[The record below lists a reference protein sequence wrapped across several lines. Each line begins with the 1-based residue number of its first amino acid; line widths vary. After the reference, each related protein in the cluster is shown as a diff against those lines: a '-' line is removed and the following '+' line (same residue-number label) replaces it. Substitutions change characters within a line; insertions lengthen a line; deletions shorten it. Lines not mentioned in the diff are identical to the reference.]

1 MTDTTNVTDNGSSN
15 LNSNEIDE
23 RLVTADGVPL
33 KQKLAQTTRR
43 LRWRA
48 FVLTIP
54 LVVFLIVSFVVPIGQ
69 MLFRSVHNTAG
80 TDVAPN
86 FAAEIQ
92 KWDGQGLPSE
102 EVFALFAKDIQASHK
117 RREIGK
123 TPGKLGTRV
132 NYEFPGSLSLIKSA
146 PRKFKK
152 IKEGPY
158 KEAILA
164 LDKRWS
170 NPTLWRTLKR
180 VSRDYSPSF
189 YYAAVDM
196 KYDADEKLVA
206 ADDIYQIYVSNFWK
220 TLRLSAII
228 TFLCFLLAFPVAYLL
243 STLPLATSNLL
254 MILVLLP
261 FWTSLLVRTT
271 AWIAILQSK
280 GIINNILVFIGIISD
295 ENRVQLIYNQTGTI
309 FAMVHI
315 LLPFMILPLY
325 SVMKTIPPSYM
336 RAARSMGATPF
347 TAFRRV
353 YFPQTLPGI
362 AAGTLLVFILAI
374 GYYITPAL
382 VGGADGV
389 LISNLIANHIQKT
402 LNWSL
407 GAALGT
413 ILLVTVMVLYWLYN
427 KLVGIDKLSFG

>member
-1 MTDTTNVTDNGSSN
+1 MTDAASDMDTRPATANNGPLLTS
-15 LNSNEIDE
+15 
-23 RLVTADGVPL
+23 DGVPL
-33 KQKLAQTTRR
+33 KQKLAITTRR
-43 LRWRA
+43 MRWKA
-48 FVLTIP
+48 FLLTVP
-54 LVVFLIVSFVVPIGQ
+54 LVLFLIISFVVPIGQ
-69 MLFRSVHNTAG
+69 MLFRSVYNTTG
-80 TDVAPN
+80 TDVTPN
-86 FAAEIQ
+86 FAVAIQ
-92 KWDGQGLPSE
+92 KWDGEDLPSE
-102 EVFALFAKDIQASHK
+102 EVFELFVKDILQAQK
-117 RREIGK
+117 VRAIGK

-132 NYEFPGSLSLIKSA
+132 NYELPGSLSLIRSA
-146 PRKFKK
+146 PRKLKK
-152 IKEGPY
+152 ITEGPY
-158 KEAILA
+158 KEALLS
-164 LDKRWS
+164 LDKRWE
-170 NPTLWRTLKR
+170 NPVLWRTLKR
-180 VSRDYSPSF
+180 VTRNFTPSF
-189 YYAAVDM
+189 YLAALDL
-196 KYDADEKLVA
+196 KYDAAEQIVA
-206 ADDIYQIYVSNFWK
+206 ADEIYQIYVSNFWK
-220 TLRLSAII
+220 TIWLSAII

-280 GIINNILVFIGIISD
+280 GIINNILVFIGIIGD
-295 ENRVQLIYNQTGTI
+295 ESRVQLIYNQTGTI
-309 FAMVHI
+309 IAMVHI

-389 LISNLIANHIQKT
+389 LISNLIAGHIQKS

-427 KLVGIDKLSFG
+427 KFVGIDKLSFG

>member
-1 MTDTTNVTDNGSSN
+1 
-15 LNSNEIDE
+15 
-23 RLVTADGVPL
+23 
-33 KQKLAQTTRR
+33 
-43 LRWRA
+43 
-48 FVLTIP
+48 
-54 LVVFLIVSFVVPIGQ
+54 
-69 MLFRSVHNTAG
+69 
-80 TDVAPN
+80 VAPN
-86 FAAEIQ
+86 FAVAIQ
-92 KWDGQGLPSE
+92 KWDGEGLPSE
-102 EVFALFAKDIQASHK
+102 EVFELFAKDLLLSQK
-117 RREIGK
+117 KREIGK

-132 NYEFPGSLSLIKSA
+132 NYEFPGSLSLIKGA
-146 PRKFKK
+146 PRRLKNV
-152 IKEGPY
+152 KEGSY
-158 KEAILA
+158 KEALLKLNKKWA
-164 LDKRWS
+164 D
-170 NPTLWRTLKR
+170 PVLWRTLKR
-180 VSRDYSPSF
+180 VTRDYSPSF
-189 YYAAVDM
+189 YMAALDLR
-196 KYDADEKLVA
+196 YDKDENIVA

-220 TLRLSAII
+220 TFRLSAII
-228 TFLCFLLAFPVAYLL
+228 TFLCFVLAFPVAYLL
-243 STLPLATSNLL
+243 STLPLKTSNLL

-280 GIINNILVFIGIISD
+280 GIINNILVFIGILSD
-295 ENRVQLIYNQTGTI
+295 EGRVQLIYNQTGTI
-309 FAMVHI
+309 IAMVHI
-315 LLPFMILPLY
+315 LLPFMILPLF

-389 LISNLIANHIQKT
+389 LISNLIAGHIQKS

-413 ILLVTVMVLYWLYN
+413 ILLVVVLVLYWLYN
-427 KLVGIDKLSFG
+427 KFVGIDKLSFG

>member
-1 MTDTTNVTDNGSSN
+1 MTDIAQQPLMTS
-15 LNSNEIDE
+15 
-23 RLVTADGVPL
+23 DGVPL
-33 KQKLAQTTRR
+33 KQKLAITTRR
-43 LRWRA
+43 MRWKA
-48 FVLTIP
+48 FLLTVP
-54 LVVFLIVSFVVPIGQ
+54 LVLFLIISFVVPIGQ
-69 MLFRSVHNTAG
+69 MLFRSVYNTTG
-80 TDVAPN
+80 TDVTPN
-86 FAAEIQ
+86 FAVAIQ
-92 KWDGQGLPSE
+92 KWDGEDLPSE
-102 EVFALFAKDIQASHK
+102 EVFELFVKDILQAQK
-117 RREIGK
+117 VRAIGK

-132 NYEFPGSLSLIKSA
+132 NYELPGSLSLIRSA
-146 PRKFKK
+146 PRKMRK
-152 IKEGPY
+152 ITEGPY
-158 KEAILA
+158 KEALLS
-164 LDKRWS
+164 LDKRWE
-170 NPTLWRTLKR
+170 NPVLWRTLKR
-180 VSRDYSPSF
+180 VTRNFTPSF
-189 YYAAVDM
+189 YLAAFDM
-196 KYDADEKLVA
+196 KYDAAEQIVE
-206 ADDIYQIYVSNFWK
+206 ADKIYQIYVSNFWK
-220 TLRLSAII
+220 TLWLSAII

-280 GIINNILVFIGIISD
+280 GIINNILVFIGIIGD
-295 ENRVQLIYNQTGTI
+295 ESRVQLIYNQTGTI
-309 FAMVHI
+309 IAMVHI
-315 LLPFMILPLY
+315 LLPFMILPLF
-325 SVMKTIPPSYM
+325 SVMKTIPPTYL

-389 LISNLIANHIQKT
+389 LISNLIAGHIQKS

-413 ILLVTVMVLYWLYN
+413 ILLVIVLVLYWLYN
-427 KLVGIDKLSFG
+427 KFVGIDKLSFG

>member
-1 MTDTTNVTDNGSSN
+1 MTDVASDIDTRPATANNGPLLTS
-15 LNSNEIDE
+15 
-23 RLVTADGVPL
+23 DGVPL
-33 KQKLAQTTRR
+33 KQKLAMTTRR
-43 LRWRA
+43 MRWKA
-48 FVLTIP
+48 FLLTVP
-54 LVVFLIVSFVVPIGQ
+54 LVLFLIISFVVPIGQ
-69 MLFRSVHNTAG
+69 MLFRSVYNTTG
-80 TDVAPN
+80 TDVTPN
-86 FAAEIQ
+86 FAVAIQ
-92 KWDGQGLPSE
+92 KWDGEDLPSE
-102 EVFALFAKDIQASHK
+102 EVFELFVKDILQAQK
-117 RREIGK
+117 VRAIGK

-132 NYEFPGSLSLIKSA
+132 NYELPGSLSLIRSA
-146 PRKFKK
+146 PRKLKK
-152 IKEGPY
+152 ITEGPY
-158 KEAILA
+158 KEALLS
-164 LDKRWS
+164 LDKRWE
-170 NPTLWRTLKR
+170 NPILWRTLKR
-180 VSRDYSPSF
+180 VTRNFTPSF
-189 YYAAVDM
+189 YLAALDL
-196 KYDADEKLVA
+196 KYDAAEQIVA
-206 ADDIYQIYVSNFWK
+206 ADEIYQIYVSNFWK
-220 TLRLSAII
+220 TLWLSAII

-280 GIINNILVFIGIISD
+280 GIINNILVFIGIIGD

-309 FAMVHI
+309 IAMVHI

-389 LISNLIANHIQKT
+389 LISNLIAGHIQKS

-427 KLVGIDKLSFG
+427 KFVGIDKLSFG

>member
-1 MTDTTNVTDNGSSN
+1 MTDIRDDVASHTG
-15 LNSNEIDE
+15 DE
-23 RLVTADGVPL
+23 RLISADGVPL
-33 KQKLAQTTRR
+33 KQKLAQTTRQAR
-43 LRWRA
+43 IRA
-48 FVLTIP
+48 FILTVP
-54 LVVFLIVSFVVPIGQ
+54 LVLFLIVSFVIPIGQ
-69 MLFRSVHNTAG
+69 MLFRSVHNTSG
-80 TDVAPN
+80 SDVAPN
-86 FAAEIQ
+86 FASEIQ
-92 KWDGQGLPSE
+92 KWDGEGLPSE
-102 EVFALFAKDIQASHK
+102 RVFELFAKDIISSQAK
-117 RREIGK
+117 REIGK

-132 NYEFPGSLSLIKSA
+132 NYEMPGSLSLIKSA
-146 PRKFKK
+146 ARKFKK
-152 IKEGPY
+152 IDESGPY

-164 LDKRWS
+164 QNKKWE
-170 NPTLWRTLKR
+170 NPVLWRTLKR
-180 VSRDYSPSF
+180 VSRDYTPSF
-189 YYAAVDM
+189 YFAALDL
-196 KYDADEKLVA
+196 KYDEDESVVSADA
-206 ADDIYQIYVSNFWK
+206 TYQIYVSNFWK

-228 TFLCFLLAFPVAYLL
+228 TFLCFLLAFPVSYLL
-243 STLPLATSNLL
+243 STLPLRTSNLL

-315 LLPFMILPLY
+315 LLPFMILPLF

-389 LISNLIANHIQKT
+389 LISNLIANHIQKS

-413 ILLVTVMVLYWLYN
+413 ILLVTVMMLYWLYN

>member
-1 MTDTTNVTDNGSSN
+1 MTDATAEMNTRPASAPDA
-15 LNSNEIDE
+15 
-23 RLVTADGVPL
+23 RLLTSDGVPL
-33 KQKLAQTTRR
+33 KQKLAKTTRR
-43 LRWRA
+43 MRIRA
-48 FVLTIP
+48 FMLTVP
-54 LVVFLIVSFVVPIGQ
+54 LVVFLIISFVVPIGQ
-69 MLFRSVHNTAG
+69 MLFRSVYNTTG
-80 TDVAPN
+80 TDVTPN
-86 FAAEIQ
+86 FAVAVQ
-92 KWDGQGLPSE
+92 NWDGEDLPSE
-102 EVFALFAKDIQASHK
+102 EVFEFFVKDILQAQK
-117 RREIGK
+117 IRAIGK

-132 NYEFPGSLSLIKSA
+132 NYELPGSLSLIRSA
-146 PRKFKK
+146 PRKLKN
-152 IKEGPY
+152 ITEGPY
-158 KEAILA
+158 KEALIA
-164 LDKRWS
+164 LDKRWED
-170 NPTLWRTLKR
+170 PILWRTLKR
-180 VSRDYSPSF
+180 VTRNFTPSF
-189 YYAAVDM
+189 YLAALDL
-196 KYDADEKLVA
+196 KYDAAEQIVA
-206 ADDIYQIYVSNFWK
+206 ADEIYQIYVSNFWK
-220 TLRLSAII
+220 TLWLSAII

-280 GIINNILVFIGIISD
+280 GIINNILVFIGIIGD

-309 FAMVHI
+309 IAMVHI

-389 LISNLIANHIQKT
+389 LISNLIAGHIQKS

-427 KLVGIDKLSFG
+427 KFVGIDKLSFG